1 MSQQNFLQLIE
12 RAWLLTEEY
21 KVKEAKRLNESLRSN
36 RLGFLLTEQEDAG
49 DEVVSDVNQAADK
62 ASDEVEKI
70 LSTFPSGKMEN
81 TRAALDR
88 AKSEI
93 ASARLKQGS
102 PIRDLI
108 GEPIKLAMRIFT
120 NVQILNGSIAKSLS
134 VVKGALKDLGS
145 TEEEGVGEK
154 TIGAILDTDTAGE
167 ENVGAMPSKADFE
180 KSIANSLEP
189 PEGLFGGV
197 GKFFKSAISTFWKP
211 GGRDVG
217 FGLTQDGFVEDIMG
231 LTMDEATTFIERAQA
246 PLEDAASADDDDP
259 IQQVEDTL
267 TDAGVD
273 SEEELEG
280 DAPITGAATQQSGP
294 FSLGDEHL
302 EQLSTAIP
310 SGGKATG
317 KVLNSLV
324 GKALFAEGV
333 IYSRSEA
340 FYILESFLTISCAA
354 ASDHRR
360 RSSIDKRNRE
370 RAEQRRKLLRM
381 ANVIK

>member
-1 MSQQNFLQLIE
+1 VSQQNFLQLIE
-12 RAWLLTEEY
+12 HAWLLTEEY
-21 KVKEAKRLNESLRSN
+21 RVKEVKQLNESLRSN
-36 RLGFLLTEQEDAG
+36 RLGFLLTEQEDTG
-49 DEVVSDVNQAADK
+49 DEIVSDVNEAADK

-81 TRAALDR
+81 TKAALDR

-102 PIRDLI
+102 PIRDLV

-134 VVKGALKDLGS
+134 VVKGALKDLGA
-145 TEEEGVGEK
+145 TEEEGMGER

-217 FGLTQDGFVEDIMG
+217 FGLTQDGFVEDILG
-231 LTMDEATTFIERAQA
+231 LTMDEATSFIDRAQA

-280 DAPITGAATQQSGP
+280 DAPITGGETSQSGP
-294 FSLGDEHL
+294 FSLGDDHL
-302 EQLSTAIP
+302 EQLTTAIP

-324 GKALFAEGV
+324 GKPLFAEG
-333 IYSRSEA
+333 IAYSRSEA
-340 FYILESFLTISCAA
+340 FYILESFLTISCAT
-354 ASDHRR
+354 ASDRR
-360 RSSIDKRNRE
+360 RKNSIDKRNRE
-370 RAEQRRKLLRM
+370 RTEQRRKLLRM
-381 ANVIK
+381 ASVIK